1 MDMPQ
6 IELTCAGAPSNL
18 SDAPS
23 SFRPWNREALARIF
37 QAIDGCSQGEAEM
50 QIDAL
55 VAEFQGFT
63 EPRHP
68 LHLRRARS

>member
-6 IELTCAGAPSNL
+6 AHTTYEHAAGKH

-23 SFRPWNREALARIF
+23 SCPPWNRQGLVRIF
-37 QAIDGCSQGEAEM
+37 QAIDGCSKGEAEI

-55 VAEFQGFT
+55 VTEFQGFA

-68 LHLRRARS
+68 LLLHR